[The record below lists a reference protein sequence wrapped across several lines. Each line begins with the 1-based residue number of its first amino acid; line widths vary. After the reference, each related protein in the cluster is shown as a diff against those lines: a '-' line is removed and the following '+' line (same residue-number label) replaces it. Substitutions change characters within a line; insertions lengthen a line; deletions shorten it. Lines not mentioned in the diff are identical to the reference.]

1 MKQLVRHTIR
11 QYHMLPD
18 GARVLCGLSGGADSV
33 SLVLC
38 LQELGYQ
45 VCACHLNH
53 GMRGA
58 QADADEAFCRDFCE
72 KHNIP
77 FVSERCD
84 VFAEAEKRKLS
95 AETAAREMRYDFF
108 ARCAERMQV
117 PYLATAHTAD
127 DNLETMLFHLIR
139 GTGSAGLAGIPPVR
153 GSIVRPLIAVERRQ
167 IERFLIERG
176 QNWCTDATNLD
187 DSCTRNKIR
196 HHVIPALRDI
206 EPCAARHALE
216 AAQLVRQD
224 NAYLDA
230 QAREETLPLARMPE
244 ALKARRVRSMLKQAG
259 VPMGE
264 ITRRH
269 IRAVC
274 TLADKRSGT
283 VSLPGQFRA
292 VNRRGTLSVVPETP
306 KTAPVHIKPNQAMAF
321 GAYTVSIVRKISDIY
336 SSFKYYP
343 IAYDTINMSNLTVRT
358 WQSSDRMQL
367 PGTRGT
373 RSLKRLYAERGI
385 APDERDS
392 LPVLCSGDSIVAAAG
407 IGTDVRFCGQ
417 SGFFAVCKR

>member
-1 MKQLVRHTIR
+1 
-11 QYHMLPD
+11 
-18 GARVLCGLSGGADSV
+18 
-33 SLVLC
+33 
-38 LQELGYQ
+38 
-45 VCACHLNH
+45 
-53 GMRGA
+53 
-58 QADADEAFCRDFCE
+58 
-72 KHNIP
+72 
-77 FVSERCD
+77 
-84 VFAEAEKRKLS
+84 
-95 AETAAREMRYDFF
+95 
-108 ARCAERMQV
+108 MQV

-244 ALKARRVRSMLKQAG
+244 ALKARRVRSMLEQAG

-292 VNRRGTLSVVPETP
+292 VNRQGTLSVVPETP

-321 GAYTVSIVRKISDIY
+321 GAYTVSIVRKISDIH

-358 WQSSDRMQL
+358 WRSSDRMQL
-367 PGTRGT
+367 PGTRGA

>member
-1 MKQLVRHTIR
+1 MR
-11 QYHMLPD
+11 PD

-53 GMRGA
+53 GMRGT

-244 ALKARRVRSMLKQAG
+244 ALKARRVRSMLEQAG

-292 VNRRGTLSVVPETP
+292 VNRQGTLSVVPETP

-321 GAYTVSIVRKISDIY
+321 GAYTVFIVRKISDIH
-336 SSFKYYP
+336 SSFKLYP
-343 IAYDTINMSNLTVRT
+343 ISCDTIRLSDLSVRT
-358 WQSSDRMQL
+358 WQRDDRMTL
-367 PGTRGT
+367 PGTRGA
-373 RSLKRLYAERGI
+373 RSLKRLYEERGI
-385 APDERDS
+385 TRDVRDT
-392 LPVLCSGDSIVAAAG
+392 LPILCCQGKIVAAAG
-407 IGTDVRFCGQ
+407 IGTEQAFCGNA
-417 SGFFAVCKR
+417 GFFAVRHESGSTDREE